1 MSGVERRKRPSLS
14 SLPCFLGSPVSEHSD
29 VPKQQSLCP
38 CSEHKLAPWF
48 SWSQP
53 QKKRTRKKT
62 SLAVDAP
69 AAAAADRDG
78 LFSKSGSFRGCF
90 GHDLTRRHD
99 DFNLWC
105 SGRCRLAA
113 GGGRR
118 DRSSCT
124 RAARLLKHSPSTATI
139 RTHLIMTRIMIR
151 NSSKIRPIHRL
162 RNGLITPLGF
172 KLKIQFQMITDRSLL
187 CLFQRRSRESKH
199 PNLDAGKKPAQLRRK
214 PPDRS
219 MLMASKPDRA
229 GVLGPCAG
237 LWVMALTMAVTLLS
251 GPVAAA
257 VCLFSCSYLLP
268 LPRTMTTVVDGPAIA
283 QAEVTGDSMEHKKR
297 VILQGLLQRT
307 SPRTITVCY

>member
-14 SLPCFLGSPVSEHSD
+14 CLPCFLGSPVSEHSD
-29 VPKQQSLCP
+29 VPKQQSLCA
-38 CSEHKLAPWF
+38 CSEHKHAPWF

-78 LFSKSGSFRGCF
+78 LFSKSS
-90 GHDLTRRHD
+90 
-99 DFNLWC
+99 
-105 SGRCRLAA
+105 A
-113 GGGRR
+113 
-118 DRSSCT
+118 
-124 RAARLLKHSPSTATI
+124 K
-139 RTHLIMTRIMIR
+139 
-151 NSSKIRPIHRL
+151 
-162 RNGLITPLGF
+162 
-172 KLKIQFQMITDRSLL
+172 
-187 CLFQRRSRESKH
+187 RRSRESKH

-307 SPRTITVCY
+307 GPRTITVCY